1 MGHSGTLNTL
11 EAGII
16 LPNALPS
23 QVATVP
29 LVPGGGYY
37 LPSTVIPDQW
47 LQHHYLTGVTGDMR
61 LVLHCLRSLTVR
73 PVGHYEKWEI
83 ARPGYLSLQC
93 NKGSSPLQRATW
105 VTG

>member
-29 LVPGGGYY
+29 IVPGGGYY
-37 LPSTVIPDQW
+37 LPSTVIPTSGYNITTW
-47 LQHHYLTGVTGDMR
+47 LESPAICGWYCTASG
-61 LVLHCLRSLTVR
+61 RSLS
-73 PVGHYEKWEI
+73 G
-83 ARPGYLSLQC
+83 
-93 NKGSSPLQRATW
+93 
-105 VTG
+105 